1 MAIPYTPLLYHSNY
15 GVGGSD
21 VKTLFEHL
29 AKNDLKSCGLVDA
42 TFFGLHEFIQHAKH
56 YGIKPVIGTMI
67 PCKEK
72 TGSRIYLIVQNEEG
86 YRNICKIITMVS
98 FARIDT
104 DYIKEHNGGIIL
116 LTNSLKILKELGPSF
131 SLKYYLLLPCHA
143 VVDSTIPAVAANEI
157 FYVTKKD
164 KILYRL
170 MCTVKNNQYEHTPL
184 IPNHL
189 LSNEEF
195 NRIFAEYPTAIQN
208 NIQLSEL
215 CSYIPENKGWIFPTS
230 TRDLSEIIQQR
241 IGNLTEKE
249 KRRLDHEYEIIT
261 NMGFAP
267 HFSLVY
273 HLKEFAL
280 QKGIGMNVRGSA
292 ASSFILYALKLSIT
306 NPLKH
311 NLPFERFLNP
321 QRTEPPDIDVD
332 VEFSQ
337 RDKLINEIHKK
348 FGSDH
353 VAHISVV
360 NRFKRRASFRETAR
374 AYGITPREL
383 KTIKNHLEENTI
395 KEIHDLSERII
406 GYPHYFSCHPSGI
419 VITPKTICDYVPLYP
434 SPADQITHLDKDGV
448 EMVGLVKIDI
458 LGVRGFPALY
468 LSKEKID
475 FDDPDVYRFIGK
487 AKTLGCFQIESP
499 MVRYMLKRITP
510 RTTMDIANAIAII
523 RPGPAQGGMKER
535 FLKRIKG
542 EEKIDYPHPTLQSA
556 LLETLGIPVYQEQIL
571 QIAHDFARFSLSD
584 GDMLRRAMTK
594 VRSQDNMKELEDLF
608 FSKAGNMGYE
618 TQEIIPVWERI
629 KAFSSF
635 GFNKAHSIT
644 YATLAYLSAYQ
655 KYYEPLEFFCQVINN
670 KGGYYP
676 TIAYINEAR
685 RWGIEILTPDVNK
698 STAKFKVYDSSLLT
712 GLDEIRE
719 LSAETIARIIKKRP
733 FRDARDFFYRIRP
746 SIEEGIS
753 LIKSGSLDTFKH
765 TWPELYFLLL
775 DSKFSKD
782 TIYSI
787 HQKLPKLQDFNDHI
801 KVLDQLNTIG
811 FIPECHILEV
821 FYGYRRMHIS
831 SLYNRARTRLIS
843 TLITRRTIRARNK
856 KLMSFLTMD
865 DETDVLEVVI
875 FPNKYRTGQIG
886 PIMEITGTMQ
896 DGSLIADSYKNMPLL
911 CYKTPTEF
919 TKATISLNQQYR
931 S

>member
-21 VKTLFEHL
+21 FKTLFEHL
-29 AKNDLKSCGLVDA
+29 IQNNSKSCGLVDT
-42 TFFGLHEFIQHAKH
+42 TFFGLYEFIQHARH
-56 YGIKPVIGTMI
+56 YGIKPIIGTKI
-67 PCKEK
+67 PFNEEP
-72 TGSRIYLIVQNEEG
+72 GARFYLIIQDEEG
-86 YRNICKIITMVS
+86 YRNLCKIITMVS

-104 DYIKEHNGGIIL
+104 DYIKKHARGIIL
-116 LTNSLKILKELGPSF
+116 LTNSLKLLKELGASF

-143 VVDSTIPAVAANEI
+143 VVDSTFPPVAANEI
-157 FYVTKKD
+157 FYVTKKE
-164 KILYRL
+164 KNLYRL
-170 MCTVKNNQYEHTPL
+170 MCAIKSNPYEPNPV

-189 LSNEEF
+189 LSNEKF
-195 NRIFAEYPTAIQN
+195 SRIFAEYPTAIHN
-208 NIQLSEL
+208 NIQLSEM
-215 CSYIPENKGWIFPTS
+215 CSYIPQNKGWVFPSS
-230 TRDLSEIIQQR
+230 TQDLRDIIQQK
-241 IGNLTEKE
+241 IKNLTAEEK
-249 KRRLDHEYEIIT
+249 KRLDQEYEIIT
-261 NMGFAP
+261 NTGFAP

-280 QKGIGMNVRGSA
+280 ERGIGMNVRGSA

-321 QRTEPPDIDVD
+321 KRTEPPDIDVD

-337 RDKLINEIHKK
+337 REKLIREIHQK

-353 VAHISVV
+353 VAHISVI

-383 KTIKNHLEENTI
+383 KTIKNYIEEKTI
-395 KEIHDLSERII
+395 REIHDLSGRII

-419 VITPKTICDYVPLYP
+419 VITPKAICDYVPLYP

-468 LSKEKID
+468 LSKEKIN

-510 RTTMDIANAIAII
+510 KTTMDIANAIAII

-542 EEKIDYPHPTLQSA
+542 EEKIDYPHPKLQKA
-556 LLETLGIPVYQEQIL
+556 LMDTLGIPVYQEQIL
-571 QIAHDFARFSLSD
+571 QIAHDFAHFSLSD

-594 VRSQDNMKELEDLF
+594 VRSPDSMKELEDLF
-608 FSKAGNMGYE
+608 FSKARNMGFDPR
-618 TQEIIPVWERI
+618 EIAPVWGRI

-685 RWGIEILTPDVNK
+685 RWDIKILAPDVKK
-698 STAKFKVYDSSLLT
+698 SEANFRIYDSSLLT

-719 LSAETIARIIKKRP
+719 LSAETIRRIIKMRP
-733 FRDARDFFYRIRP
+733 FRDARDFFYRVRP

-753 LIKSGSLDTFKH
+753 LIKSGSLDPFKN

-775 DSKFSKD
+775 DSKISKEV
-782 TIYSI
+782 ILRFCE
-787 HQKLPKLQDFNDHI
+787 KVPKLGDFNDHA
-801 KVLDQLNTIG
+801 KVLDQLKTMG
-811 FIPECHILEV
+811 FIPEHHILEI
-821 FYGYRRMHIS
+821 FYAQRQVHIS
-831 SLYNRARTRLIS
+831 NLRDRAKARLIS
-843 TLITRRTIRARNK
+843 TLITRRTIRTRNN

-865 DETDVLEVVI
+865 DETDILEVVI
-875 FPNKYRTGQIG
+875 FPNKYNPGQIG
-886 PIMEITGTMQ
+886 PIMEIAGTIQ
-896 DGSLIADSYKNMPLL
+896 DDSLIADSYRNMPAA
-911 CYKTPTEF
+911 YNIPGEKP
-919 TKATISLNQQYR
+919 ISRQFVQQAQY
-931 S
+931 

>member
-15 GVGGSD
+15 GIGGSNF
-21 VKTLFEHL
+21 KTLFEHL
-29 AKNDLKSCGLVDA
+29 VQNDLKSCGLVDN
-42 TFFGLHEFIQHAKH
+42 TFFGLHEFIQHASH
-56 YGIKPVIGTMI
+56 YGIKTIIGTRI
-67 PCKEK
+67 PYNEEPG
-72 TGSRIYLIVQNEEG
+72 TRLYLIIQNEEG
-86 YRNICKIITMVS
+86 YRNLCKIITMVS
-98 FARIDT
+98 FARINT
-104 DYIKEHNGGIIL
+104 DYIKEHAGGIIL
-116 LTNSLKILKELGPSF
+116 LTNSLKILKELGPPF

-143 VVDSTIPAVAANEI
+143 VIDNTFPAVAANEI

-164 KILYRL
+164 RSLYRL
-170 MCTVKNNQYEHTPL
+170 MCTIKNNQYEHNPAL
-184 IPNHL
+184 PNHL
-189 LSNEEF
+189 LSSEKF
-195 NRIFAEYPTAIQN
+195 NRIFAEYPTAIHN
-208 NIQLSEL
+208 NTQLSEM
-215 CSYIPENKGWIFPTS
+215 CNYMPENKGWVFPSS
-230 TRDLSEIIQQR
+230 TRGLRDIIQQK
-241 IGNLTEKE
+241 IGNLTVEEK
-249 KRRLDHEYEIIT
+249 KRLDHEYEIIT

-280 QKGIGMNVRGSA
+280 EKGIGMNVRGSA

-337 RDKLINEIHKK
+337 RDKLIREIHQK
-348 FGSDH
+348 FDSDH

-383 KTIKNHLEENTI
+383 KTIKNHLEENAI
-395 KEIHDLSERII
+395 REIHDLSERII

-419 VITPKTICDYVPLYP
+419 VITPKTICNYVPLYP
-434 SPADQITHLDKDGV
+434 SPADQITHFDKDGV

-475 FDDPDVYRFIGK
+475 FGDPDVYRFIGK

-499 MVRYMLKRITP
+499 MVRYMLKRIAP

-542 EEKIDYPHPTLQSA
+542 EEKIDYPHPTLQKA
-556 LLETLGIPVYQEQIL
+556 LLDTLGIPVYQEQIL
-571 QIAHDFARFSLSD
+571 QIAHDFAHFSLSD

-594 VRSQDNMKELEDLF
+594 ARNPDSMKELEDLF
-608 FSKAGNMGYE
+608 FSKAGNMGYDP
-618 TQEIIPVWERI
+618 QEIVPVWERI

-655 KYYEPLEFFCQVINN
+655 KYYEPLKFFCQVINN

-685 RWGIEILTPDVNK
+685 RWGIKILAPDVTK
-698 STAKFKVYDSSLLT
+698 SETKFKVYDSSLLT

-719 LSAETIARIIKKRP
+719 LSAETIRRIIKTRP
-733 FRDARDFFYRIRP
+733 FQDARDFFYRARP

-753 LIKSGSLDTFKH
+753 LIKSGSLDPFKH

-775 DSKFSKD
+775 DSKVTKEAIPHF
-782 TIYSI
+782 
-787 HQKLPKLQDFNDHI
+787 HQKVPKLSDFNDHI
-801 KVLDQLNTIG
+801 KVLDQLSTIE
-811 FIPECHILEV
+811 FIPECHILEL
-821 FYGYRRMHIS
+821 FYTQRRIHIS
-831 SLYNRARTRLIS
+831 SLYNKTRTRLIS
-843 TLITRRTIRARNK
+843 TLITRRTIRTRNN

-875 FPNKYRTGQIG
+875 FPDKYNTGQIG
-886 PIMEITGTMQ
+886 PIMEITGTVQ
-896 DGSLIADSYKNMPLL
+896 DDSLIADSYKNIPIAFN
-911 CYKTPTEF
+911 KTTG
-919 TKATISLNQQYR
+919 
-931 S
+931 